1 MSIIDGATDM
11 GTASVLTDAFKIAI
25 VGPSGSGKS
34 WLAASCATKEEP
46 AFHFDWDA
54 RKQSIAGKPFVDSKT
69 YQDVNFPNRMPTA
82 WVTAMTDLLKL
93 EQAKQKGT
101 NPYKW
106 YIYDSAT
113 FGSIAAMNNILYNTP
128 SMRREVKAAG
138 TVTYVPGGF
147 DAYKAE
153 INDVLGFWQRLM
165 CLGNLIVTFHE
176 GKEKDDAS
184 TSDKQLFTGKY
195 GVQPPRYQDLIALFN
210 DTWRIKALGPGRYD
224 VQTQPDA
231 LFTAKNTML
240 LDANEQPNIRA
251 MMQKY
256 MTKAKATKP

>member
-11 GTASVLTDAFKIAI
+11 GTASVLTDTFKIAI

-34 WLAASCATKEEP
+34 WLAASCASAEEP

-54 RKQSIAGKPFVDSKT
+54 RKQSIAGKPHVTSKT
-69 YQDVNFPNRMPTA
+69 YQDVDFPNKMPTA
-82 WVTAMTDLLKL
+82 WANFMVDLLKL

-113 FGSIAAMNNILYNTP
+113 FGSIASMNNILYNTG
-128 SMRREVKAAG
+128 SMRREVRAAG
-138 TVTYVPGGF
+138 RVTYVPGGF

-153 INDVLGFWQRLM
+153 MADVLGAWQRLL

-184 TSDKQLFTGKY
+184 TSEKQVFTGKY
-195 GVQPPRYQDLIALFN
+195 GVQPPRYQDMVALFN
-210 DTWRIKALGPGRYD
+210 DTWRIKALGPGRYE
-224 VQTQPDA
+224 VQTQPDS

-240 LDANEQPNIRA
+240 LDATETPDIRK
-251 MMQKY
+251 MMAKY
-256 MTKAKATKP
+256 QVKAKKP